1 MSSKELRIEMKSS
14 LFSKISEVDYDSS
27 GAVELS
33 DTNFL
38 ESVIENVG
46 NKVVSNGASIET
58 LKSKSVGISSC
69 VTSIQDALDSNSD
82 SDISTKILE
91 MHKTKK
97 AVRETIRGGGINFSS
112 SISSHISTRRS
123 ILNFNNYSFRKYTP
137 SIAYVSSS
145 SGTDSRQTSGS
156 INDPYKTLAGAL
168 THMPSR
174 TTRTIRLREGYYL
187 SLIHI

>member
-1 MSSKELRIEMKSS
+1 MIQ
-14 LFSKISEVDYDSS
+14 VV
-27 GAVELS
+27 VELS

-123 ILNFNNYSFRKYTP
+123 ILNL
-137 SIAYVSSS
+137 IIIVSVNIHHQL
-145 SGTDSRQTSGS
+145 RMFHQVLEQ
-156 INDPYKTLAGAL
+156 IVVKQVVQL
-168 THMPSR
+168 T
-174 TTRTIRLREGYYL
+174 
-187 SLIHI
+187 IHTKHWLEH